1 MTNAPQSPWA
11 KMRTILPEPT
21 KKFEYLAHKT
31 VEDKKSSKNFDQLNV
46 PVPQSHILSSK
57 YIGKKRE
64 IKNKFNEE
72 KKNNK
77 EIESKKILY
86 CFNCA
91 WKFPERMSIIRRSTH
106 INRCYE
112 GYGKLD
118 IMQYN
123 EEQKLK
129 LYRNYPN
136 KKISDLVICPI
147 CGKDMGGEN
156 NKSKQ
161 NHLHFCSN
169 LSLVK

>member
-1 MTNAPQSPWA
+1 M
-11 KMRTILPEPT
+11 PEST
-21 KKFEYLAHKT
+21 KKLEYLAHKT
-31 VEDKKSSKNFDQLNV
+31 IEDKKSSKNFEEFNL
-46 PVPQSHILSSK
+46 PVHPKSILSSK
-57 YIGKKRE
+57 FVGKKRE
-64 IKNKFNEE
+64 IKNKYNEE

-77 EIESKKILY
+77 DVESKKILY

-91 WKFPERMSIIRRSTH
+91 WKFPERMSIIRRNSH

-147 CGKDMGGEN
+147 CGKDIGGEN
-156 NKSKQ
+156 NKAKQ

-169 LSLVK
+169 LSLIK

>member
-1 MTNAPQSPWA
+1 MKTF
-11 KMRTILPEPT
+11 LPERT

-31 VEDKKSSKNFDQLNV
+31 VEDKKCSKNFSHLNC
-46 PVPQSHILSSK
+46 PISQKQILSSK
-57 YIGKKRE
+57 FIGKKRE
-64 IKNKFNEE
+64 INNKFFEE

-77 EIESKKILY
+77 EVESKKILY

-91 WKFPERMSIIRRSTH
+91 WKFPERMSIIRRNTH
-106 INRCYE
+106 INKCYE

-136 KKISDLVICPI
+136 KKINDLVICPI
-147 CGKDMGGEN
+147 CGKDIGAEN

-169 LSLVK
+169 LSLIK